1 MTKIVQVPFSKV
13 PKLEFPE
20 LVNNVVL
27 VVSKHNPDACYIRS
41 FYDFLLEA
49 QTQNSKLSVSNRK
62 TEESIE
68 IQAQKKKRYTVLSA
82 IIGQTKNLG
91 KVNLPEHANEL
102 STVTVFIDGFFGKIR
117 KDVSKIKTER
127 IKQLFTQMDGN
138 ATLSNAMQIVGLMPY
153 LNELRDIQLN
163 IDTKSAKNIEQNAA
177 RPKLKDT
184 REVIA
189 KMKLALTN
197 LFRGIEFGV
206 HAYPNVDYTP
216 LINELNELLTK
227 YRSEIKAKVTRT
239 KNAAQTDTV
248 AKSDNKKVA

>member
-1 MTKIVQVPFSKV
+1 MKKIIQVPFSKV
-13 PKLEFPE
+13 QKLAFPE
-20 LVNNVVL
+20 LVNTVVSI
-27 VVSKHNPDACYIRS
+27 VSKHNPDACYIRS